1 MIAKLVSFAI
11 DMIHPEPEEAH
22 CKPFPHYPAHIQR
35 IPINQEFPMTEAN
48 VSPVIPEADVSMIS
62 AMFTRIADG
71 LVQASALAK
80 EVSELRSVVA
90 SLKSDIEYVRDQNK
104 WLDEQLANVRR
115 SRDETQRE
123 LDEVTTNY
131 HKAEQERDTA
141 RRESD
146 DWQGKFNHEASTHH
160 DTKLALDEVT
170 GQHDTAKAALVD
182 TQSQLVAVSTE
193 REQQAETIRVLREQ
207 LQKTE
212 DELHETRNDR
222 SDWRHLATEA
232 DDKLNALRKHMS
244 DILGPTQPEPK
255 QAEEVPAQPEP
266 RDYPHAVASGY

>member
-11 DMIHPEPEEAH
+11 DMIHPEQEEAH

-35 IPINQEFPMTEAN
+35 IPINEEFPMTEAN
-48 VSPVIPEADVSMIS
+48 VSPGVPEADVSMIS

-123 LDEVTTNY
+123 LDEDYHLPITRPNRSETPHAARAKTGRGSTTMRPQSIMTPRSLWT
-131 HKAEQERDTA
+131 KLL
-141 RRESD
+141 
-146 DWQGKFNHEASTHH
+146 AST
-160 DTKLALDEVT
+160 T
-170 GQHDTAKAALVD
+170 
-182 TQSQLVAVSTE
+182 
-193 REQQAETIRVLREQ
+193 
-207 LQKTE
+207 LQR
-212 DELHETRNDR
+212 LHWLT
-222 SDWRHLATEA
+222 
-232 DDKLNALRKHMS
+232 LNLN
-244 DILGPTQPEPK
+244 LWL
-255 QAEEVPAQPEP
+255 
-266 RDYPHAVASGY
+266 